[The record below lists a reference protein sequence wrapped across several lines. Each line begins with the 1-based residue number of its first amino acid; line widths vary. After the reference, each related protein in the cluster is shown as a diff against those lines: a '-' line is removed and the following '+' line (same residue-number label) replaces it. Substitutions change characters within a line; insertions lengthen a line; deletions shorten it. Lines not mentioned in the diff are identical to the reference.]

1 MASKDGMRNQ
11 LPQPVCRESDSS
23 LRHIINLL
31 NALLFILSAKLF
43 FFHEIERR
51 LCLEA
56 SLIFPVFVAP
66 PSSVPMSS
74 VYLSLYIYHSTLLLY
89 LYFFGRLQKC
99 GTQCRCNALYPRPCV
114 VRMLSDARLGHGI
127 WFGKCVNH
135 RYYASRGFK
144 SALH

>member
-43 FFHEIERR
+43 FLHEIERR

-56 SLIFPVFVAP
+56 SLIFLVSVAP
-66 PSSVPMSS
+66 PSSVPMGSI
-74 VYLSLYIYHSTLLLY
+74 YFSLYTYHSTLLLY
-89 LYFFGRLQKC
+89 LYFLGRLQKY
-99 GTQCRCNALYPRPCV
+99 GTQCRCNSLYPRPCV
-114 VRMLSDARLGHGI
+114 VRMLFDSRLGI
-127 WFGKCVNH
+127 
-135 RYYASRGFK
+135 
-144 SALH
+144 